1 MVGDQPPADPVL
13 RPRRVADDGGTGTGG
28 GTPGGTITPAPTT
41 PPVVVITPPS
51 SGGSSG
57 GDSSGGGGSSGDSQ
71 PSTPAPVVDTRDWW
85 QKLSIETR
93 AQLEAI
99 MTAQKNALDIANQ
112 VLQETLGRLSALE
125 SKTVAGPPGAKGD
138 TGAQGPKG
146 DTGSQGPK
154 GDTGA
159 QGPQG
164 TSGAL
169 FIGTPEFSALDKR
182 IDTNAGAIAI
192 ANSRIDATNSSVT
205 NLANRQNTLQKSLE
219 ATAASV
225 SGFMAIPGPSGPTG
239 PTGPSGPAGPIG
251 PAGPAG
257 AKGEKGDPGP
267 STGTGGQTV
276 IVQQGPPGSPGP
288 TGPAG
293 PTGPTGPAGP
303 PGAGVTPELV
313 QGAVATLFAGLST
326 FVANPSDYI
335 WNVIIL
341 GIKARASALFDA
353 LTAEDS
359 A

>member
-1 MVGDQPPADPVL
+1 MP
-13 RPRRVADDGGTGTGG
+13 
-28 GTPGGTITPAPTT
+28 IT
-41 PPVVVITPPS
+41 
-51 SGGSSG
+51 
-57 GDSSGGGGSSGDSQ
+57 SQ
-71 PSTPAPVVDTRDWW
+71 
-85 QKLSIETR
+85 
-93 AQLEAI
+93 AQLESEISELKGQLA
-99 MTAQKNALDIANQ
+99 TASNLIQSIFADLGEIQNQ
-112 VLQETLGRLSALE
+112 TGP
-125 SKTVAGPPGAKGD
+125 AGPQGA
-138 TGAQGPKG
+138 KG

-154 GDTGA
+154 GDTGSQGSTGPTGP

-169 FIGTPEFSALDKR
+169 FIGTPEFSALDR
-182 IDTNAGAIAI
+182 RVDTNAGAIAI

-205 NLANRQNTLQKSLE
+205 NLANRQTTLQKSLE

-239 PTGPSGPAGPIG
+239 ATGPSGPAGPIG

-267 STGTGGQTV
+267 STGTGGAAV
-276 IVQQGPPGSPGP
+276 PGPAGPAGSPGP

-303 PGAGVTPELV
+303 PGPGVTPEVV

-335 WNVIIL
+335 WDVIIK
-341 GIKARASALFDA
+341 GIRTRFMALFEA
-353 LTAEDS
+353 LLTEETK
-359 A
+359 